1 MMSMIR
7 IAAAKATARRFISS
21 SARSYNAVAL
31 EHHASPSMAT
41 AAIPAASR
49 TAKTVAYT
57 LLGSTAV
64 IGGFS
69 ILLKDEVVYWTP
81 NSNRK

>member
-1 MMSMIR
+1 MMPIIR
-7 IAAAKATARRFISS
+7 NAAAKATTHRFISN

-31 EHHASPSMAT
+31 GHHASPSMAN
-41 AAIPAASR
+41 AATSATSR
-49 TAKTVAYT
+49 TAKTVAYA